1 MLLTEVVG
9 HHVIVVFVGQQRS
22 PRKKENI
29 VVPRRQSLISEE
41 NYLSIVLMVGRTFS
55 LAERETKKEKG
66 TNQRQIVKYA
76 IT

>member
-1 MLLTEVVG
+1 M
-9 HHVIVVFVGQQRS
+9 
-22 PRKKENI
+22 
-29 VVPRRQSLISEE
+29 VPMRQSLTSEE

-76 IT
+76 ITLKHCMIKQTSTDI

>member
-1 MLLTEVVG
+1 M
-9 HHVIVVFVGQQRS
+9 
-22 PRKKENI
+22 
-29 VVPRRQSLISEE
+29 RQSLTSEE

-76 IT
+76 ITLEHCMIKLTSTDI

>member
-1 MLLTEVVG
+1 M
-9 HHVIVVFVGQQRS
+9 
-22 PRKKENI
+22 K
-29 VVPRRQSLISEE
+29 QSLKSEE

-76 IT
+76 ITLEHCMIKLDILIG

>member
-1 MLLTEVVG
+1 M
-9 HHVIVVFVGQQRS
+9 
-22 PRKKENI
+22 
-29 VVPRRQSLISEE
+29 RQSLTSE

-55 LAERETKKEKG
+55 LAERETKNEKG